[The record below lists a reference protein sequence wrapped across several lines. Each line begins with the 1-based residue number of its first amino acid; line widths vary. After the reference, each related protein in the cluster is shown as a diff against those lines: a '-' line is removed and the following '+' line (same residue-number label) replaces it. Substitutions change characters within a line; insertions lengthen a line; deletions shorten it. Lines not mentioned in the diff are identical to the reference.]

1 MGVNR
6 CLTQALLI
14 AQKPR
19 NQWKGEIA
27 QVPEACQAPGVCS
40 GGIGCRAR
48 LADYLRAQWQI
59 IERRE
64 ALKVGRGR

>member
-1 MGVNR
+1 MNR

-27 QVPEACQAPGVCS
+27 QAPEACQAPGVCS
-40 GGIGCRAR
+40 AGIGCRAR
-48 LADYLRAQWQI
+48 LADYLRVQWRM

-64 ALKVGRGR
+64 ALKVGCGR